1 MTSSTLL
8 LMYWGHEEKD
18 DKHFTLKS
26 PLCVLIADIT
36 NKSQLP
42 SAPNLEI
49 LNFSAS
55 RSHYQL
61 IPGNTEKEI
70 CYLPFT

>member
-8 LMYWGHEEKD
+8 LMSWGHEEKD

-26 PLCVLIADIT
+26 PLSVPTADIT

-49 LNFSAS
+49 LNLVLQEA
-55 RSHYQL
+55 
-61 IPGNTEKEI
+61 ITN
-70 CYLPFT
+70 